1 MGSVMRR
8 TVMSRGDS
16 VGIAEATARAIE
28 IDSAQ
33 VQRRSDGSD
42 AGVAVAA
49 GRREYDP
56 AASLTGSALG
66 YGPVWERLLAGE
78 L

>member
-1 MGSVMRR
+1 MRR
-8 TVMSRGDS
+8 SVTNGDDS
-16 VGIAEATARAIE
+16 VGIADPIDRVIE

-56 AASLTGSALG
+56 AASVTGSALG